1 MSTRLKLTDSIV
13 INADEIVDFVAAD
26 STNVYVRTTVTYSQG
41 GGIIN
46 QFIIT
51 TGAGQNV
58 ALEKAIKKAL
68 TSSPSGRV
76 IAVPASSDYTITNFT
91 IESQY

>member
-13 INADEIVDFVAAD
+13 INADEIVDLVAAD
-26 STNVYVRTTVTYSQG
+26 STNVYVRTTITYSQG

-51 TGAGQNV
+51 TGTGQNV
-58 ALEKAIKKAL
+58 ALEKAIKEAL

-76 IAVPASSDYTITNFT
+76 IDVPASSDYTITNFT